1 MMSVKRTTIIF
12 VGGVALAAWLSA
24 AMNPGRAPV
33 APAAIRPA
41 PIDVTGAVLSGE
53 IARLR
58 ERLRPDATPRQASRN
73 PFVFRS
79 PLPRPSP
86 PSTLRAESRSSGETV
101 AAAAALVAQPPLRLS
116 LAGIAEEPGAAGG
129 APVRTAIIADN
140 GLVFLAKEGD
150 AITDRGVE
158 YKVGTISGDSA
169 ELTDLRDNT
178 IHRLVLK

>member
-1 MMSVKRTTIIF
+1 MSTKRTAIIF

-41 PIDVTGAVLSGE
+41 PIDVTGAVLSDE

-86 PSTLRAESRSSGETV
+86 PSPLRAESRVSGETV
-101 AAAAALVAQPPLRLS
+101 AAAA
-116 LAGIAEEPGAAGG
+116 
-129 APVRTAIIADN
+129 
-140 GLVFLAKEGD
+140 
-150 AITDRGVE
+150 
-158 YKVGTISGDSA
+158 
-169 ELTDLRDNT
+169 
-178 IHRLVLK
+178 